1 MTWEG
6 FVEVLIA
13 IGGMVL
19 IVILVPVLLFFL
31 AWIVAVLSKAAGAFG
46 RWFGRKTKLYDPSLP
61 PVPPSTFERH
71 RAQQLAERA
80 REEETRSRHIPQHI
94 KEAVWWRDN
103 GKCGYCGRQG
113 YGMQI
118 DHVVPFSRG
127 GDHSMNNLQLLCR
140 QCNQRKSNKWVG

>member
-1 MTWEG
+1 MTREG

-31 AWIVAVLSKAAGAFG
+31 ACIVAVLSKAG

-61 PVPPSTFERH
+61 PVPPTTFERY
-71 RAQQLAERA
+71 RAQQQRTATL
-80 REEETRSRHIPQHI
+80 SRHIPQHK
-94 KEAVWWRDN
+94 KEEVWWRDG
-103 GKCGYCGRQG
+103 GKCRNCGRQG
-113 YGMQI
+113 YGIQI